1 MKKREEEIF
10 EQLYVLYADDLFN
23 YGRRLGVPKDNMDDI
38 IHDVFLNLMLKTPD
52 LSKIEN
58 LRSYIFGSV
67 HNKIID
73 TFRSSK
79 KGNTR
84 LIFLEIEETEQ
95 IEDREK
101 HLLVKKLEDML
112 NSHIQSLSESQ
123 RTALILRYFQNL
135 SYDEIAQI
143 LNCTPHA
150 ARKFVSKAIAALRK
164 KSKTLNE
171 ILTK

>member
-23 YGRRLGVPKDNMDDI
+23 YGRRLGVPKDNIDDI

>member
-23 YGRRLGVPKDNMDDI
+23 YGRRLGVPKDNIDDI

-73 TFRSSK
+73 TFRLSK

-171 ILTK
+171 LLTK

>member
-1 MKKREEEIF
+1 MKKREEKIF

-38 IHDVFLNLMLKTPD
+38 IHDVFLNLMLKSPD

-58 LRSYIFGSV
+58 LRSYIFGAV

-73 TFRSSK
+73 IHRLTK
-79 KGNTR
+79 KSNTR
-84 LIFLEIEETEQ
+84 LVFLEIEDSEP

-101 HLLVKKLEDML
+101 HLVVKKLEDML
-112 NSHIQSLSESQ
+112 NTHIQSLSESQ

-135 SYDEIAQI
+135 SYKEIAQI

-150 ARKFVSKAIAALRK
+150 ARKFVSKAIASLRK
-164 KSKTLNE
+164 KSKTLND
-171 ILTK
+171 LLNK

>member
-73 TFRSSK
+73 IFRSSK

-171 ILTK
+171 LLTK

>member
-171 ILTK
+171 LLTK

>member
-23 YGRRLGVPKDNMDDI
+23 YGRRLGVPKDNIDDI

-171 ILTK
+171 LLTK

>member
-79 KGNTR
+79 KGNIR

-171 ILTK
+171 LLTK